1 VLLSTLARKLVLR
14 MMSSQLDIS
23 DSAVAHQDQVNADLL
38 AFIKAHQSSFNPIA
52 RMTGAQRAI
61 SS

>member
-1 VLLSTLARKLVLR
+1 
-14 MMSSQLDIS
+14 MMSSQLDLS

>member
-1 VLLSTLARKLVLR
+1 
-14 MMSSQLDIS
+14 MMSSQLDLS
-23 DSAVAHQDQVNADLL
+23 DSAAAHQDQVNADLL
-38 AFIKAHQSSFNPIA
+38 AFINAHQSSFNPIA